1 MCVLLCLAR
10 IGQALKREKAECGAL
25 PGAAI
30 GDDVTFLFKFDLQ
43 ELSVK
48 LKKLNM
54 TSFCQKK
61 TVHLNLA
68 ISLEYS
74 SQLILVGAII
84 KIENCE
90 RVRLFATTAAAT
102 ATVRA

>member
-1 MCVLLCLAR
+1 MVAAFAHAKVSAYNVAIDLHVVCVLLCLAR

-30 GDDVTFLFKFDLQ
+30 GDDVTF
-43 ELSVK
+43 
-48 LKKLNM
+48 
-54 TSFCQKK
+54 
-61 TVHLNLA
+61 LNLA